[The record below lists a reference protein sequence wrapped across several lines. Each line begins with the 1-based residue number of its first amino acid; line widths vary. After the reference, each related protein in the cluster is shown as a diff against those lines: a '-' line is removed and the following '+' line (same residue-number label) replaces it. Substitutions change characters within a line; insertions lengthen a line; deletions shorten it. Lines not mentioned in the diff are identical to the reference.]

1 MGLGGEQASV
11 RACLCVCVAG
21 WGRRGDLGDSAKRA
35 HHGRAGRGRP
45 SRAQA
50 RPRRGEAG
58 PRRGPGLPPS
68 RGPLIAPGP
77 GLPRLLGRPGAAA
90 APALAETFL
99 GAVRGLPVPSAGV
112 AGEAGPRGD
121 RL

>member
-1 MGLGGEQASV
+1 MIA
-11 RACLCVCVAG
+11 RARVCV
-21 WGRRGDLGDSAKRA
+21 WRGGGVGGALGDSAKRA
-35 HHGRAGRGRP
+35 HHGRAGRGLP
-45 SRAQA
+45 SLGHAGTLG
-50 RPRRGEAG
+50 GEAG
-58 PRRGPGLPPS
+58 SSGGPR
-68 RGPLIAPGP
+68 IAPGR

-99 GAVRGLPVPSAGV
+99 GAVRGLPVLSAGV